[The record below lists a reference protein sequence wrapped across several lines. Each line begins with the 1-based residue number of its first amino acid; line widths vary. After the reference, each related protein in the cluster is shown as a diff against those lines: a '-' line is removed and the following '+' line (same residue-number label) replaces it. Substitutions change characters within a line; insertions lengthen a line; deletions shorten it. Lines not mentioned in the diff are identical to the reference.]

1 MTTVIID
8 FDKRVKEIKLYFKLL
23 EKVIEHDASLF
34 LPNNQTHKYMR
45 FDDDLQKV
53 MKANMF
59 LLLYNLAESSI
70 KQALTEI
77 YDVITS
83 ENVKYGDVKD
93 EIKKIWI
100 STNYNNFNNMGVDNI
115 FSALN
120 QIAEDIIEIEFDS
133 SKKIS
138 GNIDGRKIRNFAATI
153 GFSTRAHHSLDNGTK
168 LHIVKTQR
176 NKLAHG
182 DLSFAE
188 CGRNYTITD
197 LKSINN
203 QVTKYLKRVLLN
215 IEKYLTEKSYL
226 I

>member
-1 MTTVIID
+1 VTTVIID

>member
-1 MTTVIID
+1 
-8 FDKRVKEIKLYFKLL
+8 
-23 EKVIEHDASLF
+23 
-34 LPNNQTHKYMR
+34 
-45 FDDDLQKV
+45 
-53 MKANMF
+53 
-59 LLLYNLAESSI
+59 
-70 KQALTEI
+70 
-77 YDVITS
+77 
-83 ENVKYGDVKD
+83 
-93 EIKKIWI
+93 
-100 STNYNNFNNMGVDNI
+100 MGVDNI